1 MFTNFQN
8 GLVFFSSSTP
18 HILLSTRGDIAKE
31 KGQRVKCLLEQGDP
45 VSGLCFV
52 SANTG
57 KISNRSKTFQI
68 RRLSLHSSHSHN
80 LTVILPLLAISLAQ
94 NCCSPLSRRQK
105 NRRFSL
111 QLAEFKTVKN
121 FAITLSVTKMS
132 DFFGCRFLK
141 CVTVLT

>member
-1 MFTNFQN
+1 MELVQIYFNFETKLQC
-8 GLVFFSSSTP
+8 LPISKTVLFFFSSTP
-18 HILLSTRGDIAKE
+18 HTLRSTRGDIAKE

-94 NCCSPLSRRQK
+94 SCCLLHFNNYVAPFTTTKKNADFPNNLPSSKPLK
-105 NRRFSL
+105 IL
-111 QLAEFKTVKN
+111 Q
-121 FAITLSVTKMS
+121 
-132 DFFGCRFLK
+132 
-141 CVTVLT
+141 